1 MKHAILLLWHTNVKQ
16 LMELIDRFDDDF
28 TFYIHVDK
36 KSNEVIEELKRK
48 NNVHIYRKYKVNWGG
63 FNILKAELFLL
74 RKIVADSKGKHY
86 EYVHFFS
93 GQDYPIKDLRYIKD
107 FFERNKGKEFVQYM
121 KVPSPVCRATA
132 SK

>member
-48 NNVHIYRKYKVNWGG
+48 NTKHLQPVLRVRLDGTPDDAAVREIIRI
-63 FNILKAELFLL
+63 FNQKNNSE
-74 RKIVADSKGKHY
+74 KS
-86 EYVHFFS
+86 S
-93 GQDYPIKDLRYIKD
+93 
-107 FFERNKGKEFVQYM
+107 
-121 KVPSPVCRATA
+121 
-132 SK
+132 